1 MTFDV
6 PALKGS
12 GRSFVLPEVL
22 SSFVCHSP
30 SLFVSLMRLA
40 GIVVSILMRVVGAEA
55 LSSRLRLRNCA
66 RMSSSSLLLFVVV
79 SLLGMIVVGVGVI
92 VL

>member
-66 RMSSSSLLLFVVV
+66 RMSSSLMLFVVV

>member
-66 RMSSSSLLLFVVV
+66 RMSSSSLMLLLFVVV
-79 SLLGMIVVGVGVI
+79 SLL
-92 VL
+92 

>member
-55 LSSRLRLRNCA
+55 LSSRLRLRNFA
-66 RMSSSSLLLFVVV
+66 RMSSSLLLLFVVV